1 MGIRIRCACRRC
13 MIRSLMGPAVII
25 TVGLLFLL
33 DQMRGGFLSFGN
45 TFPIILIVIGAVSL
59 AAALAPMDGHID
71 GSYPPVSPSGAPGSA
86 QSLPQNP
93 FPGSGQGQ

>member
-1 MGIRIRCACRRC
+1 
-13 MIRSLMGPAVII
+13 MGPAVII

-45 TFPIILIVIGAVSL
+45 TFPIILIIIGVVSL
-59 AAALAPMDGHID
+59 ASALAPMDGHVD
-71 GSYPPVSPSGAPGSA
+71 GSFPSIPPPGAPGAS

-93 FPGSGQGQ
+93 FPGPGQGQ